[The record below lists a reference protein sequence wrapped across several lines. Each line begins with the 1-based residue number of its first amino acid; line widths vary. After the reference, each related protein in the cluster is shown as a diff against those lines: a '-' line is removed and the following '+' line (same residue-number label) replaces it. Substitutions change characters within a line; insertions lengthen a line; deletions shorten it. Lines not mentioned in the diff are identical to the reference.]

1 MAKKTM
7 KSSTYKK
14 KIIWILAVAFF
25 QFSIVSTTYPFSI
38 GDEREVGEK
47 LLYSVR
53 STFPLKDDLDITQ
66 YINKLGQSVL
76 EVAGIQYFDYHFY
89 VIEDKEFN
97 AFAAPSGLI
106 FFNSG
111 LIGTMN
117 SEDEFVSVMAHEIGH
132 IDKRH
137 LASRVEKGTYTGIAS
152 LALAVAAIAFGGAT
166 APVLL
171 TGALAS
177 GQSLNLHFSR
187 QNEEEAD
194 LLAYGWMKKLG
205 RNPIGQVRM
214 LESMRRISRYR
225 SEKLPQYLFT
235 HPDPEARLNYI
246 QSLLENDG
254 QSSDDKTQAVENF
267 DFFRCKYRILADVQ
281 DADLFKNYLAT
292 ILADAKTT
300 QFQKIMA
307 TYGLSQV
314 AKNEKDYTGSLELLR
329 QVIAY
334 FPDKNILKVDK
345 GNIDFLS
352 GKLVDAEKTLRGA
365 LQADPSDLYAAFT
378 LGKVLN
384 RTNRSAE
391 AEPYFQ
397 TISYQI
403 PEYPQVYFELGRIA
417 AEGQKTGLEAFYL
430 GKFNLY
436 GGKMKLAEESFKNAL
451 RDKTLSEKNKV
462 ETKELLKKIELLG
475 K

>member
-1 MAKKTM
+1 MAKDTM
-7 KSSTYKK
+7 RKRNYKK
-14 KIIWILAVAFF
+14 KIAWILTIAFF
-25 QFSIVSTTYPFSI
+25 QCTVVSTSYPFSI

-53 STFPLKDDLDITQ
+53 SAFTLKDDLDITQ
-66 YINKLGQSVL
+66 YITKLGQSVL

-194 LLAYGWMKKLG
+194 LLAYDWMKKLG

-246 QSLLENDG
+246 QSLIENDG
-254 QSSDDKTQAVENF
+254 QSSDDKNQAMEDF
-267 DFFRCKYRILADVQ
+267 DFFRCKYRILADVR

-292 ILADAKTT
+292 ILADAKSTP
-300 QFQKIMA
+300 FLKIMA

-314 AKNEKDYTGSLELLR
+314 AKNEKDYAGSLELLG
-329 QVIAY
+329 QVINY
-334 FPDKNILKVDK
+334 FPDKTILKVDK
-345 GNIDFLS
+345 GIIEFLA
-352 GKLVDAEKTLRGA
+352 GKLTDAEKSLRGV
-365 LQADPSDLYAAFT
+365 LQMDGSNLYAAFT
-378 LGKVLN
+378 LGKLLN

-397 TISYQI
+397 TISFQI

-417 AEGQKTGLEAFYL
+417 AEGKQAGLEAFYL
-430 GKFNLY
+430 GKFDLY
-436 GGKMKLAEESFKNAL
+436 EGKMKLAEESLKSAL
-451 RDKTLSEKNKV
+451 RDKTLSEKNKI
-462 ETKELLKKIELLG
+462 EAKELLKKIELLG